1 MEGLVTPSGSS
12 QGQEAQHRGIL
23 GRLQRSERVRCQLTF
38 ALEWVK
44 HLFDKIE
51 I

>member
-1 MEGLVTPSGSS
+1 MAAV
-12 QGQEAQHRGIL
+12 
-23 GRLQRSERVRCQLTF
+23 RVRKPSTGAFWGGFREVVWCQLTF